1 MLYSAPAPG
10 APDREEP
17 RVNEPAISPQDY
29 AAFSRFLEQACG
41 IVLGDNKHYL
51 VTSRLRRLLQEF
63 SFQTLGEMLK
73 ALEAERRP
81 QLRERIIDA
90 MTTNE
95 TMWFRDRYPFEI
107 LKAHVLPEL
116 ARKGSGVLRIWSAA
130 CSSGQEAYSISM
142 TVSEFS
148 AERPGVLNRPVEI
161 VATDI
166 SPSVLRLGR
175 DARYEGMSV
184 TRGLSPERR
193 DRFFL
198 PVGDRWEVRPEI
210 KQRVRFTELNL
221 LQSYALLGRFDVI
234 FCRNV
239 LIYFSADLKRDILTR
254 AAQAL
259 NPGGVLLLGGSESPS
274 SYSDAYQ
281 MQRYPE
287 GVAYRRK

>member
-1 MLYSAPAPG
+1 MLYSAPAADPH
-10 APDREEP
+10 REEP
-17 RVNEPAISPQDY
+17 RVNQPVIAPQDY

-51 VTSRLRRLLQEF
+51 VVSRLRRLLQEF
-63 SFQTLGEMLK
+63 SFATLGEMLK

-107 LKAHVLPEL
+107 LKTHILPEL
-116 ARKGSGVLRIWSAA
+116 ARAGGGPLRIWSAA

-142 TVSEFS
+142 TVSEFM
-148 AERPGVLNRPVEI
+148 AERPGVLTRPVEI

-175 DARYEGMSV
+175 EACYEGMSV
-184 TRGLSPERR
+184 NRGLSPARR
-193 DRFFL
+193 DRFFR
-198 PVGDRWEVRPEI
+198 PAGDRWEVRPEI
-210 KQRVRFTELNL
+210 RQRVRFTELNL
-221 LQSYALLGRFDVI
+221 LQSYALLGRFDVV

-239 LIYFSADLKRDILTR
+239 LIYFSAELKRDILART
-254 AAQAL
+254 AQTLGA
-259 NPGGVLLLGGSESPS
+259 GGILFLGGSESPS